1 MRILIADDD
10 PVYRELLTSL
20 LSEWSLDV
28 VAVTNGRD
36 AVQALAR
43 DGTFQ
48 LAILDWMMPE
58 LDGYQVC
65 RQLRQQGDYDDLYIL
80 IVTGSPKEQMLQVI
94 LAGADDYLVKP
105 FDPLDLKIRVRNA
118 IRLVELKQ
126 ELRQL
131 RQAAGG

>member
-10 PVYRELLTSL
+10 PVYRELLSGL
-20 LSEWSLDV
+20 LAEWCLDV
-28 VAVTNGRD
+28 VAVADGRE
-36 AVQALAR
+36 AIRALAADR
-43 DGTFQ
+43 SIR

-105 FDPLDLKIRVRNA
+105 FEPLDLKIRVRNA
-118 IRLVELKQ
+118 IRLLDLQ
-126 ELRQL
+126 DELRQV
-131 RQAAGG
+131 RQATGG